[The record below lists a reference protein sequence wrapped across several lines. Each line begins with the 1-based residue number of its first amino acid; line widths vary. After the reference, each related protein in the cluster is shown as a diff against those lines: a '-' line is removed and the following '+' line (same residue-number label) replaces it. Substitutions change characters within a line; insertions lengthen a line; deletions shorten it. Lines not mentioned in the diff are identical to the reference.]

1 MIKANIDCVGKN
13 LKITNK
19 IDGQISLLLFIC
31 NIEPRWR

>member
-19 IDGQISLLLFIC
+19 IDCQISLLLFIC